1 MQHRWPGS
9 CSWRRGWKSVFFH
22 LRHYPEDAEDV
33 FLLLC
38 ALNGEATHLVSYD
51 PHLLG
56 LRPFYGELQICP
68 ALEFLQ
74 VLRQAAAR
82 DGGEPLV

>member
-1 MQHRWPGS
+1 MLSEGAGS
-9 CSWRRGWKSVFFH
+9 SV
-22 LRHYPEDAEDV
+22 RS
-33 FLLLC
+33 
-38 ALNGEATHLVSYD
+38 GEYS